1 MAGSSKRSDMKQE
14 KLKGG
19 IYITP
24 KDIQVL
30 NDCTIQQ
37 ARIEHRT
44 VRDILGVEK
53 KKLSVLAYCN
63 YYKLNYDLV
72 VSYINPYR

>member
-1 MAGSSKRSDMKQE
+1 MEKKEE

-30 NDCTIQQ
+30 NNCNIQQ

-44 VRDILGVEK
+44 VRDILGVDK
-53 KKLSVLAYCN
+53 KKLTVLAYCE
-63 YYKLNYDLV
+63 YYKLDYELV
-72 VSYINPYR
+72 ISYINPYR